1 MPYTDAPGFRM
12 YYEEHGSGFPLLLIN
27 GLGSDHLEWLHQ
39 LPAFDAHFRVVVF
52 DNRGTGMTDVPP
64 GPYTTAQMADDAA
77 SLLRALGIARAHV
90 LGVSLGGMIAQEVA
104 LRHPDRVDGLVL
116 GCTGPGGELSV
127 RPSPE
132 AMAAFALAKGEDPE
146 AELRRMLPFLY
157 TDACIRERPGEI
169 EGFVRR
175 RLDHPTP
182 PEGYLAQLSAA
193 VTHDASSR
201 LEKIRARTLVITGDA
216 DRLVN
221 WENSLRL
228 AGTDPGSEAGRA
240 ARRPPPPLRGDRRRL
255 QPGSP
260 PVPVAEDQRAPAARR
275 SFSNRAALNLSPET
289 MVPSTS
295 RVGTFR
301 IPSLSFI
308 TISAASGR
316 CSMSTSS
323 YAIPRS
329 PRNRFAALQSPHHGV
344 VYMTILASPCRF
356 SRPAVVPAGLFV
368 LRRSESAAGS
378 ASCAPPWAGSSRGG
392 T

>member
-12 YYEEHGSGFPLLLIN
+12 YFEEHGCGLPLLLIN
-27 GLGSDHLEWLHQ
+27 GVGSDHLEWLHQ
-39 LPAFDAHFRVVVF
+39 LPAFESRFRCIVF
-52 DNRGTGMTDVPP
+52 DNRGTGMTGVPS
-64 GPYTTAQMADDAA
+64 GPYTSAQMADDAA
-77 SLLRALGIARAHV
+77 SLLRALGVTRSHV
-90 LGVSLGGMIAQEVA
+90 LGVSLGGMISQEVA
-104 LRHPDRVDGLVL
+104 LRQPGLVEGLVL

-201 LEKIRARTLVITGDA
+201 LGKIRARTLVITGDA

-228 AGTDPGSEAGRA
+228 AG
-240 ARRPPPPLRGDRRRL
+240 
-255 QPGSP
+255 
-260 PVPVAEDQRAPAARR
+260 
-275 SFSNRAALNLSPET
+275 
-289 MVPSTS
+289 
-295 RVGTFR
+295 R
-301 IPSLSFI
+301 IPGATLVVLPGAPHRLFAE
-308 TISAASGR
+308 TADAF
-316 CSMSTSS
+316 
-323 YAIPRS
+323 
-329 PRNRFAALQSPHHGV
+329 NRE
-344 VYMTILASPCRF
+344 
-356 SRPAVVPAGLFV
+356 V
-368 LRRSESAAGS
+368 LRFLETAEQGRS
-378 ASCAPPWAGSSRGG
+378 
-392 T
+392 

>member
-27 GLGSDHLEWLHQ
+27 GLGSDHLEWPHQ
-39 LPAFDAHFRVVVF
+39 LPAFEARFRVLVF
-52 DNRGTGMTDVPP
+52 DNRGTGSTDVPP

-77 SLLRALGIARAHV
+77 ALLGALGIPRAHV

-116 GCTGPGGELSV
+116 GCTGPGGVLSI

-157 TDACIRERPGEI
+157 TDACIRERPVEI

-201 LEKIRARTLVITGDA
+201 LGKIRSRTLVITGDA

-228 AGTDPGSEAGRA
+228 AG
-240 ARRPPPPLRGDRRRL
+240 
-255 QPGSP
+255 
-260 PVPVAEDQRAPAARR
+260 
-275 SFSNRAALNLSPET
+275 
-289 MVPSTS
+289 
-295 RVGTFR
+295 R
-301 IPSLSFI
+301 IPGAVLVVLPGAPHRLFAE
-308 TISAASGR
+308 TAEAF
-316 CSMSTSS
+316 
-323 YAIPRS
+323 
-329 PRNRFAALQSPHHGV
+329 NRE
-344 VYMTILASPCRF
+344 
-356 SRPAVVPAGLFV
+356 V
-368 LRRSESAAGS
+368 LRFLDLAKEQIPEPGQR
-378 ASCAPPWAGSSRGG
+378 
-392 T
+392 

>member
-39 LPAFDAHFRVVVF
+39 LPAFAAHGRVVVF
-52 DNRGTGMTDVPP
+52 DNRGTGKTDVPP

-77 SLLRALGIARAHV
+77 SLLRALGIPRAHV

-104 LRHPDRVDGLVL
+104 LRHPDLVDGLVL
-116 GCTGPGGELSV
+116 GCTGPGGKLSIH
-127 RPSPE
+127 PSPE
-132 AMAAFALAKGEDPE
+132 AMAAFAIAKGEDPE

-193 VTHDASSR
+193 VIHDASSR
-201 LEKIRARTLVITGDA
+201 LGNIRARTLVITGDA

-228 AGTDPGSEAGRA
+228 AGRIPGAMLVVLPGAPHRLFAETADDFNREVLSF
-240 ARRPPPPLRGDRRRL
+240 LQNGDVHRT
-255 QPGSP
+255 
-260 PVPVAEDQRAPAARR
+260 
-275 SFSNRAALNLSPET
+275 SPE
-289 MVPSTS
+289 
-295 RVGTFR
+295 
-301 IPSLSFI
+301 
-308 TISAASGR
+308 
-316 CSMSTSS
+316 
-323 YAIPRS
+323 
-329 PRNRFAALQSPHHGV
+329 
-344 VYMTILASPCRF
+344 
-356 SRPAVVPAGLFV
+356 
-368 LRRSESAAGS
+368 
-378 ASCAPPWAGSSRGG
+378 
-392 T
+392 

>member
-39 LPAFDAHFRVVVF
+39 LPAFEARFRGIVF
-52 DNRGTGMTDVPP
+52 DNRGTGKTDVPP

-77 SLLRALGIARAHV
+77 SLLRALGILRTHV

-104 LRHPDRVDGLVL
+104 LRHPDRVDRLVL
-116 GCTGPGGELSV
+116 GCTGPGGGLSL

-132 AMAAFALAKGEDPE
+132 AMAAFALPQREDPE

-216 DRLVN
+216 DRLVP

-228 AGTDPGSEAGRA
+228 AG
-240 ARRPPPPLRGDRRRL
+240 
-255 QPGSP
+255 
-260 PVPVAEDQRAPAARR
+260 
-275 SFSNRAALNLSPET
+275 
-289 MVPSTS
+289 
-295 RVGTFR
+295 R
-301 IPSLSFI
+301 IPGATLVVLPGAPHRLFAE
-308 TISAASGR
+308 TADAF
-316 CSMSTSS
+316 
-323 YAIPRS
+323 
-329 PRNRFAALQSPHHGV
+329 NRE
-344 VYMTILASPCRF
+344 
-356 SRPAVVPAGLFV
+356 V
-368 LRRSESAAGS
+368 LRFLESSEQGRS
-378 ASCAPPWAGSSRGG
+378 
-392 T
+392 

>member
-12 YYEEHGSGFPLLLIN
+12 YYEEHGNGFPLLLIN

-39 LPAFDAHFRVVVF
+39 LPAFEARFRPVVF
-52 DNRGTGMTDVPP
+52 DNRGTGLTDVPP

-77 SLLRALGIARAHV
+77 SLLRALGIPRAHV

-104 LRHPDRVDGLVL
+104 LRHPDRVDRLVL

-157 TDACIRERPGEI
+157 TDVCIRERPEEI

-175 RLDHPTP
+175 RLANPTP
-182 PEGYLAQLSAA
+182 PEGYLGQLSAA
-193 VTHDASSR
+193 VSHDASSR

-228 AGTDPGSEAGRA
+228 AG
-240 ARRPPPPLRGDRRRL
+240 
-255 QPGSP
+255 
-260 PVPVAEDQRAPAARR
+260 
-275 SFSNRAALNLSPET
+275 
-289 MVPSTS
+289 
-295 RVGTFR
+295 R
-301 IPSLSFI
+301 IPEATLVVLPGAPHRLFAE
-308 TISAASGR
+308 TADAF
-316 CSMSTSS
+316 
-323 YAIPRS
+323 
-329 PRNRFAALQSPHHGV
+329 NRE
-344 VYMTILASPCRF
+344 
-356 SRPAVVPAGLFV
+356 V
-368 LRRSESAAGS
+368 LRFLESSEQGRS
-378 ASCAPPWAGSSRGG
+378 
-392 T
+392 